1 MSRRALAC
9 AILVAT
15 AVLAALDS
23 GASAQSTGCPIALRI
38 ASVLAAN
45 TNEGVDSRLTPI
57 GHQLVSTFHYTT
69 YRLVSAQNR
78 KTTCG
83 RAVAFELPGGRILGI
98 DPLRIDG
105 GMIAMQLVLFQG
117 ERLLISADVK
127 LNNRGVLMVGGPS
140 YQEGMLITSIR
151 AESPALADRPR

>member
-9 AILVAT
+9 ALLVAT
-15 AVLAALDS
+15 AILVAVDSDAGSESAA
-23 GASAQSTGCPIALRI
+23 CPVALRV

-45 TNEGVDSRLTPI
+45 TNEGVDTRLTPI

-69 YRLVSAQNR
+69 YRLVSAQDR

-83 RAVAFELPGGRILGI
+83 RAVAFDLPGGRILRI
-98 DPLRIDG
+98 DPRRIDG

-117 ERLLISADVK
+117 ERLLISADIK
-127 LNNRGVLMVGGPS
+127 LTNRGVLMVGGPS
-140 YQEGMLITSIR
+140 YQDGMLITSIR
-151 AESPALADRPR
+151 AESPALTDRPP